1 MSDTAATRDRLALLA
16 GGYWPIPLRGKDPFR
31 KGWQETHTNPDEI
44 RLWEQSY
51 PDATNTGVLCELT
64 PALDIDLYNPEA
76 AAAVEELAN
85 QHFADRGMFLPRVGQ
100 WPKRAILLRTDEPFA
115 KIQLLVKAP
124 NSAEDAKPDK
134 IEILGDG
141 QQLVVAGIH
150 PDTRKPYTWNAGTP
164 CEIPRADLPYCTR
177 EDIQKFVDEVGALLV
192 REFGYQIVGGAAQ
205 GNGNGHGGG
214 GTSTSLLIQNILTG
228 RDFHDSD
235 TVLAAQ
241 LISKGI
247 ADPDVEAL
255 IRGLYH
261 SSTAPRDA
269 RWHGRVNDIPRGVK
283 SARKFAPETASKTPD
298 FLTPSGFVGGFIPP
312 EYLVDGMVQRRFVYS
327 LTGQTGHAKTALALL
342 LAEQVARIGD
352 VTFGPHAVA
361 KGHVVYFAGENPDDL
376 RMRVIGANSF
386 RGEDWKADTVT
397 FIPGIF
403 EIPKITSQV
412 ADHAKTVGGVALVV
426 IDTSAAY
433 FLGQDEISNT
443 EMGRHARMLRALT
456 ELPGGPC
463 VLVLCHPIKYVTE
476 VEQLLPRGGGAF
488 LAEMDG
494 NLTCMKHDDT
504 LVELHH
510 GKIRGA
516 GFEPITFRLETIRTD
531 ALADAKGRQIPTV
544 RAVAI
549 SQAEEDKQ
557 ADTKRQDEN
566 QVLVARLK
574 DPDATLSNIAEMCG
588 WLGRDGSP
596 LKARVGRVFT
606 RLEKAKPSLAVQDR
620 GQWRLT
626 EKGRAAAIAA
636 GLKLRDTQGK
646 GG

>member
-31 KGWQETHTNPDEI
+31 KGWQETHTNVDEI
-44 RLWEQSY
+44 HLWEKSY
-51 PDATNTGVLCELT
+51 PDATNTGVLCEFT

-164 CEIPRADLPYCTR
+164 CDIPRAELPYCTR
-177 EDIQKFVDEVGALLV
+177 EDIQKFVDEAGALLI
-192 REFGYQIVGGAAQ
+192 REFGYQIIGAA
-205 GNGNGHGGG
+205 NGNGHGAG

-241 LISKGI
+241 LISKGL

-283 SARKFAPETASKTPD
+283 SARKFAPEATTKTVELMTRQQ
-298 FLTPSGFVGGFIPP
+298 FVSGFITP
-312 EYLVDGMVQRRFVYS
+312 EYLIDSMLQRRFVYS
-327 LTGQTGHAKTALALL
+327 LTGQTGHAKTALAVL
-342 LAEQVARIGD
+342 LAEQVARVGD
-352 VTFGPHAVA
+352 VTFGPHTVA

-376 RMRVIGANSF
+376 RMRVIGANSY
-386 RGEDWKADTVT
+386 RGEDWKTDTIT

-403 EIPKITSQV
+403 DLPKITSQV
-412 ADHAKTVGGVALVV
+412 AEHAKAVGGVALVI

-443 EMGRHARMLRALT
+443 DMGRHARMLRAMT

-494 NLTCMKHDDT
+494 NLTCRKHDDT

-510 GKIRGA
+510 GKMRGV

-549 SQAEEDKQ
+549 SQAEEDTQTAK
-557 ADTKRQDEN
+557 KRQDEN
-566 QVLVARLK
+566 QVLAARLL
-574 DPDATLSNIAEMCG
+574 DRDGSLSAVAEKCG
-588 WLGRDGSP
+588 WLGGDGTP
-596 LKARVGRVFT
+596 LKKRVQRVFE
-606 RLEKAKPSLAVQDR
+606 RLGKAKPSLAANDR
-620 GQWRLT
+620 GHWRLT
-626 EKGRAAAIAA
+626 EKGLEAAREAA
-636 GLKLRDTQGK
+636 LKGRVTTP
-646 GG
+646 